1 MMSLLNYYP
10 TLLVGFFYAIILKK
24 IGQFMTGLR
33 NFYDLIEKCGDCSKS
48 LLLGN
53 GFSISCN
60 RIFQYENLFN
70 ESNLPNNIKKLFNG
84 GSDYEK
90 VIEYLN
96 KRKEMHQA
104 NDEYEFVQMFEDWIY
119 NIKWDLISTITEIH
133 SRVKTN
139 KKNRHNTFLF
149 LSNFSNIFTLN
160 YDLLL
165 YWVVVYAV
173 KLKEKNLQTYKECIK
188 NKRFYPSDGFVRV
201 DNDEDCIWYQYNYK
215 QNIFYLHGGLHLF
228 YDNVNIFKL
237 TYNVNNN
244 QTIIN
249 KTKYWLEQGTS
260 PLIITEGNI
269 KDKLKWIKQNTY
281 LNYCYQQLGL
291 IKDVLFIHGH
301 SLDYNDEHI
310 FKAINANPNI
320 NAVYISIF
328 DPVINE
334 EIIRQKAYDLFA
346 ERINDKSLIVDF
358 YNAQSV
364 ALW

>member
-1 MMSLLNYYP
+1 
-10 TLLVGFFYAIILKK
+10 
-24 IGQFMTGLR
+24 MTGLW
-33 NFYDLIEKCGDCSKS
+33 NFYDLIEECRDCSKS

-60 RIFQYENLFN
+60 RIFQYEDLFN
-70 ESNLPNNIKKLFNG
+70 ESKLPNNIKNLFNG
-84 GSDYEK
+84 SSDYEK

-104 NDEYEFVQMFEDWIY
+104 NDEYEFVQIIEDWIY
-119 NIKWDLISTITEIH
+119 KIKWDLISTITEIH
-133 SRVKTN
+133 SRVKPN
-139 KKNRHNTFLF
+139 KKDMHNTFLF

-165 YWVVVYAV
+165 YWVVVYAI

-188 NKRFYPSDGFVRV
+188 NKRFYPSDGFNRC
-201 DNDEDCIWYQYNYK
+201 DGEEDCIWVPYRWE
-215 QNIFYLHGGLHLF
+215 QNIYYLHGGLHLF
-228 YDNVNIFKL
+228 CDTENTYKL
-237 TYNVNNN
+237 SYNVNNN

-249 KTKYWLEQGTS
+249 KTKYWLEQGSS
-260 PLIITEGNI
+260 PLIITEGNSR
-269 KDKLKWIKQNTY
+269 DKLKWIKQSEY
-281 LNYCYQQLGL
+281 LNDCYQQLGL

-301 SLDYNDEHI
+301 SLDEKDKHI
-310 FKAINANPNI
+310 FKAISANPNI

-328 DPVINE
+328 APVTNE
-334 EIIRQKAYDLFA
+334 ETIRQKAYDLFA
-346 ERINDKSLIVDF
+346 ERINDKSLIIDF